1 MHSAR
6 AVTRHRHLPATI
18 FGLRSVFGYRHVC
31 AEHIADVSHCLDQCR
46 PLRVALYFA
55 AKASHLHVDAAI
67 ERVGIAAAGVVEQ
80 LFAGERPVGPG
91 RECYQQIE
99 FTPGQINRIAG
110 IRNQRSSVTIENSV

>member
-1 MHSAR
+1 MSGPR
-6 AVTRHRHLPATI
+6 SG
-18 FGLRSVFGYRHVC
+18 FGHPYIC
-31 AEHIADVSHCLDQCR
+31 AEHISDIPHCLDQYR
-46 PLRVALYFA
+46 SLRISLYLA
-55 AKASHLHVDAAI
+55 AKVPHLHVYAAI

-110 IRNQRSSVTIENSV
+110 IRNQRPAVTIQNPV